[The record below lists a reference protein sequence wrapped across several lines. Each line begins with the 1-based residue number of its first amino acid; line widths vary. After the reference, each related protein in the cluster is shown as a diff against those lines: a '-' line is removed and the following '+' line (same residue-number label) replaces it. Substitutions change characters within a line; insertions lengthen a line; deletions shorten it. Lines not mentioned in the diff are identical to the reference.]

1 MSAHTWHTS
10 VGLLQTRTSGSHL
23 AGSSFSQRADGEL
36 EGASRHVL
44 PAGTSRSPCERPS
57 REARSARSRCDLPPP
72 PSQPLLWLPT
82 GCVTC
87 AETSWRLIL
96 RRTESRRTLE
106 RADRQDGGTARCQ
119 GFASNIQRPEPSC
132 ARLLLKGQSL
142 LLHLHVDLNPFNWL
156 STMQHKRLKAA
167 WTFV

>member
-10 VGLLQTRTSGSHL
+10 VGLLPDPDLRL
-23 AGSSFSQRADGEL
+23 APCRL
-36 EGASRHVL
+36 LLL
-44 PAGTSRSPCERPS
+44 PAGRRWTGRGFPARAARGTSRSPCERPS

-82 GCVTC
+82 GWWP
-87 AETSWRLIL
+87 APRRPGDWFL

-142 LLHLHVDLNPFNWL
+142 FTHLHVDLNPFNWL